1 MQPVLFF
8 KALKYF
14 TPIFNSPVY
23 TTLLFINY
31 RNFLQLISFLNF
43 KGKLNSSFLES
54 IVSPRI
60 TIKNNFSKPQ
70 NNLGVS

>member
-1 MQPVLFF
+1 MHTVLFF

-31 RNFLQLISFLNF
+31 RNFLQLISLLNF
-43 KGKLNSSFLES
+43 KDELNCSFLES

-60 TIKNNFSKPQ
+60 TIKK
-70 NNLGVS
+70 